1 MELENLDYLITEYE
15 SFVID
20 KNDLLKVLDLT
31 SKITRTNSPAITNN
45 SITFILNWNQ
55 ELVEMCTTNDLT
67 YFRYKAQLLGRKFK
81 CLTGSISIKV
91 DLLNKLKGYYRD
103 KILIYKKDDNYY
115 IRLIDGDLLINVS
128 RVNTSRLSFTEVK
141 QDCLINLSLHSFG
154 KLLNSYRNMMDD
166 YSDKWISFDGER
178 LSLCG
183 INFYAQTEIKTPVM
197 CLLGNDIDMIIK
209 MYKNY
214 NSDRILSVYS
224 TDNKAKLH
232 LVMDNIE
239 VEILNVISNINL
251 NNINTLSSYIAKP
264 SNIFQVYN
272 MNRIM
277 SLALAL
283 PELEKDCNLQLKE
296 DSLLV
301 ILKSKKGAS
310 EFNLIT
316 QKTDDL
322 SEEKEVLIN
331 ANTLNK
337 IISAFEEELGG
348 IALNKIY
355 TTVCTDKIK
364 VIILNKRK

>member
-1 MELENLDYLITEYE
+1 MELENLDYLKTEYK

-31 SKITRTNSPAITNN
+31 SRITRTNSPAVTNN
-45 SITFILNWNQ
+45 SITFMLNWNQ

-67 YFRYKAQLLGRKFK
+67 YFRYKAQLLGDKSK
-81 CLTGSISIKV
+81 GLTGSISVKV
-91 DLLNKLKGYYRD
+91 ELLNKLKGYYRD
-103 KILIYKKDDNYY
+103 KILIYEKDDNYY

-128 RVNTSRLSFTEVK
+128 KIGTNGLSFTEER
-141 QDCLINLSLHSFG
+141 QDCLINLSLSSFG

-166 YSDKWISFDGER
+166 YSDKWVSFDGER

-197 CLLGNDIDMIIK
+197 CLLSNDIDLIVK

-214 NSDRILSVYS
+214 NSDRILSIYS
-224 TDNKAKLH
+224 TNNKAKLH

-239 VEILNVISNINL
+239 VEILNAISNINM
-251 NNINTLSSYIAKP
+251 NTINTLSEYLAKP
-264 SNIFQVYN
+264 SDIFTLYN
-272 MNRIM
+272 MSRIM
-277 SLALAL
+277 NLALTL
-283 PELEKDCNLQLKE
+283 SDLDKDCNIKLK
-296 DSLLV
+296 DDGILV
-301 ILKSKKGAS
+301 ILNSKKGAS
-310 EFNLIT
+310 DFNLIT
-316 QKTDDL
+316 QKTNDL
-322 SEEKEVLIN
+322 SEETEVLIN
-331 ANTLNK
+331 VNTLNK

-355 TTVCTDKIK
+355 TTICTDKIK

>member
-15 SFVID
+15 SFVIN

-67 YFRYKAQLLGRKFK
+67 YFRYKAQLLGRKFN

-214 NSDRILSVYS
+214 NSDRILSIYS

-277 SLALAL
+277 NLTLALS
-283 PELEKDCNLQLKE
+283 ELEKDCNLQLKE

-331 ANTLNK
+331 VNTLNK

-348 IALNKIY
+348 ITLNKIY